1 MTDDITSQVL
11 RIFESRLETDPG
23 ISTETREI
31 LLKGQRTNDFGD
43 DEEILNELIVAFED
57 EQ

>member
-11 RIFESRLETDPG
+11 RIFGRRLETDPG
-23 ISTETREI
+23 ISAETREI

-43 DEEILNELIVAFED
+43 NEEILNELTVAFED